1 MDEPSTPDTAPRVVV
16 GVDGT
21 EGSIEALRWAAHEAA
36 RRQYHLHVM
45 TCAELPVAV
54 EAGMVGA
61 GGYTGRTME
70 SLVADQ
76 EEVNQRA
83 VALVRTFGLGLVV
96 GGETVLGSP
105 GYAILSAAKP
115 GDIIVVGATSHPG
128 RLTDLLGSVA
138 TVVAHRAKGSAVIV
152 VHGSARRD
160 TSMRR
165 IVVGVDDSPGS
176 DAALAWAAEEATLAG
191 AELLL
196 VHAWSYPYSS
206 SRAGAR
212 EARDEMRLDAMRAL
226 EAGASRVR
234 ESHADLACQ
243 SIVSEDSPAKAIID
257 AGATADLIVVGSR
270 GRGGFTSMLLGS
282 VSRTVLQHATTP
294 VAVIR

>member
-1 MDEPSTPDTAPRVVV
+1 MNERTARVIV

-36 RRQYHLHVM
+36 RRQLHLHVM

-70 SLVADQ
+70 ALVADQ
-76 EEVNQRA
+76 EEINQRA
-83 VALVRTFGLGLVV
+83 IALVRTFGLGVVV

-105 GYAILSAAKP
+105 AYALLSATQS

-138 TVVAHRAKGSAVIV
+138 TVIAHRAKGAAAII
-152 VHGSARRD
+152 VHGPARRD
-160 TSMRR
+160 TSLRR
-165 IVVGVDDSPGS
+165 VVVGVDDSPGS
-176 DAALAWAAEEATLAG
+176 DLALAWAAEEATLGG
-191 AELLL
+191 AELVL
-196 VHAWSYPYSS
+196 VHGWTYPYSTA
-206 SRAGAR
+206 RAGSN
-212 EARDEMRLDAMRAL
+212 EARDEMRLDAMRSL
-226 EAGASRVR
+226 EASANKVRAS
-234 ESHADLACQ
+234 HPDLVCQ
-243 SIVSEDSPAKAIID
+243 SIVSEVAPAKAIID
-257 AGATADLIVVGSR
+257 AGANADMIVVGSR

-282 VSRTVLQHATTP
+282 VSRTVLQHAPCP
-294 VAVIR
+294 VAVIRDTGA